1 MLLENK
7 KTCRTEN
14 EKKIIYNRI
23 NRIEG
28 QLKGIKNMIEKD
40 TYCKDVLTQLSA
52 VENSV
57 KSLSNHILENHLY
70 NCVTRDLENGDYEM
84 FGYCHLGDDE
94 FAEFGSILL
103 SELENIELPLGLSI
117 EQDLYVPKRTDL
129 MTAMIR
135 DGMRVPDFIKD
146 NYIASD
152 RCNFESIIILQPNLT
167 DEEKSKVVNDYKEYF
182 KKISAQEVEVDDRG
196 KRKLAYQI
204 KDNTEGYFI
213 SYYFDAKEH
222 DISDLEKQYRFDD
235 NVIKFMTIK
244 VSKVAEKVED
254 RNTMKLQRGEIYS
267 YEDGLKQRVQEKITN
282 EYNDFIV
289 ELKKERPEVIIERAY
304 EKVCKEE
311 MLYVFE
317 KNDLSVNEC
326 KSLLKCSNILDDC
339 SSEWLKSDG
348 DFNEMLE
355 YAVENSIEHITE
367 DFKREQKQ
375 KNKDSR

>member
-1 MLLENK
+1 MKLLTKELEEKFKQYPLGSQDGKMGNAELIAK
-7 KTCRTEN
+7 FFNPTGVGTWYITEGS
-14 EKKIIYNRI
+14 R
-23 NRIEG
+23 
-28 QLKGIKNMIEKD
+28 
-40 TYCKDVLTQLSA
+40 
-52 VENSV
+52 
-57 KSLSNHILENHLY
+57 
-70 NCVTRDLENGDYEM
+70 LENGDYEM

-182 KKISAQEVEVDDRG
+182 KKISDQEVEVDDRG

-222 DISDLEKQYRFDD
+222 DISDLEKQYRLDD

-254 RNTMKLQRGEIYS
+254 RNTIKLQRGEIYS

-282 EYNDFIV
+282 EYNDFIE

-339 SSEWLKSDG
+339 YSEWLKSDG
-348 DFNEMLE
+348 NFNEMLE

>member
-1 MLLENK
+1 MKL
-7 KTCRTEN
+7 
-14 EKKIIYNRI
+14 
-23 NRIEG
+23 
-28 QLKGIKNMIEKD
+28 
-40 TYCKDVLTQLSA
+40 LTQ
-52 VENSV
+52 E
-57 KSLSNHILENHLY
+57 LEEKFKQYPLGSQDGKMGNAELIAKFFNPTGAGTWY
-70 NCVTRDLENGDYEM
+70 ITEGSRLENGDYEM

-182 KKISAQEVEVDDRG
+182 KNISAQEVEVDDRG

-222 DISDLEKQYRFDD
+222 DISDLEKQYRLDD

-254 RNTMKLQRGEIYS
+254 RNTIKLQIGEIYS

-282 EYNDFIV
+282 EYNDFIE

-339 SSEWLKSDG
+339 YSEWLKSDG
-348 DFNEMLE
+348 NFNEMLE

>member
-1 MLLENK
+1 MKL
-7 KTCRTEN
+7 
-14 EKKIIYNRI
+14 
-23 NRIEG
+23 
-28 QLKGIKNMIEKD
+28 
-40 TYCKDVLTQLSA
+40 LTQ
-52 VENSV
+52 E
-57 KSLSNHILENHLY
+57 LEEKFKQYPLGSQDGKMGNAELIAKFFNPTGVGTWY
-70 NCVTRDLENGDYEM
+70 ITEGNRLENGDYEM

-222 DISDLEKQYRFDD
+222 DISDLDKQYRLDD

-254 RNTMKLQRGEIYS
+254 RNTIKLQRGEIYS

-282 EYNDFIV
+282 EYNDFIE

-339 SSEWLKSDG
+339 YSEWLKSDG
-348 DFNEMLE
+348 NFNEMLE

>member
-1 MLLENK
+1 MKL
-7 KTCRTEN
+7 
-14 EKKIIYNRI
+14 
-23 NRIEG
+23 
-28 QLKGIKNMIEKD
+28 
-40 TYCKDVLTQLSA
+40 LTQ
-52 VENSV
+52 E
-57 KSLSNHILENHLY
+57 LEEKFKQYPLGSQDGKMGNAELIAKFFNPTGAGTWY
-70 NCVTRDLENGDYEM
+70 ITEGSKLDNGDYEM

-94 FAEFGSILL
+94 FAEFCSILL

-135 DGMRVPDFIKD
+135 DGMRVPDFIKN

-152 RCNFESIIILQPNLT
+152 RYNFESIIIFQPNLT

-182 KKISAQEVEVDDRG
+182 KKISDQEVEVDDRG

-222 DISDLEKQYRFDD
+222 DISDLEKQYRLDD

-254 RNTMKLQRGEIYS
+254 RNTIKLQRGEIYS

-282 EYNDFIV
+282 EYNDFIE

-339 SSEWLKSDG
+339 YSEWLKSDG
-348 DFNEMLE
+348 NFNEMLE

>member
-1 MLLENK
+1 MKL
-7 KTCRTEN
+7 
-14 EKKIIYNRI
+14 
-23 NRIEG
+23 
-28 QLKGIKNMIEKD
+28 
-40 TYCKDVLTQLSA
+40 LTQ
-52 VENSV
+52 E
-57 KSLSNHILENHLY
+57 LEEKFKQYPLGSQDGKMGNAELIAKFFNPTGAGTWY
-70 NCVTRDLENGDYEM
+70 ITEGSKLENGDYEM

-94 FAEFGSILL
+94 FAEFGTILL
-103 SELENIELPLGLSI
+103 SELEDIELPLGLSI
-117 EQDLYVPKRTDL
+117 EQDLYIPKRTDL
-129 MTAMIR
+129 MTAMVR

-152 RCNFESIIILQPNLT
+152 RCNFESVIILQPGLT
-167 DEEKSKVVNDYKEYF
+167 DEEKNKIVNDYKEYF
-182 KKISAQEVEVDDRG
+182 KKISDQEVEVDDRG

-222 DISDLEKQYRFDD
+222 DISDLDKQYRLDD

-254 RNTMKLQRGEIYS
+254 RNTIKLQRGEIYS

-282 EYNDFIV
+282 EYNDFIE

-317 KNDLSVNEC
+317 KNGLSVNEC

-339 SSEWLKSDG
+339 YSEWLKSDG
-348 DFNEMLE
+348 NFNEMLE

-375 KNKDSR
+375 KNKE

>member
-1 MLLENK
+1 MKL
-7 KTCRTEN
+7 
-14 EKKIIYNRI
+14 
-23 NRIEG
+23 
-28 QLKGIKNMIEKD
+28 
-40 TYCKDVLTQLSA
+40 LTQ
-52 VENSV
+52 E
-57 KSLSNHILENHLY
+57 LEEKFKQYPLGSQDGKMGNAELIAKFFNPTGVGTWY
-70 NCVTRDLENGDYEM
+70 ITEGNRLENGDYEM

-282 EYNDFIV
+282 EYNDFIE

-339 SSEWLKSDG
+339 YSEWLKSDG
-348 DFNEMLE
+348 NFNEMLE

-367 DFKREQKQ
+367 DFKREQKN

>member
-1 MLLENK
+1 MKL
-7 KTCRTEN
+7 
-14 EKKIIYNRI
+14 
-23 NRIEG
+23 
-28 QLKGIKNMIEKD
+28 
-40 TYCKDVLTQLSA
+40 LTQ
-52 VENSV
+52 E
-57 KSLSNHILENHLY
+57 LEEKFKQYPLGSQDGKMGNAELIAKFFNPTGVGTWY
-70 NCVTRDLENGDYEM
+70 ITEGNRLENGDYEM

-167 DEEKSKVVNDYKEYF
+167 DEEKNKEENDYKEYF
-182 KKISAQEVEVDDRG
+182 KKISDQEVEVDDRG

-222 DISDLEKQYRFDD
+222 DISDLDKQYRLDD

-254 RNTMKLQRGEIYS
+254 RNTIKLQRGEIYS
-267 YEDGLKQRVQEKITN
+267 YEDGLKQRDQEKITN
-282 EYNDFIV
+282 EYNDFIE

-339 SSEWLKSDG
+339 YSEWLKSDG
-348 DFNEMLE
+348 NFNEMLE

>member
-1 MLLENK
+1 MKL
-7 KTCRTEN
+7 
-14 EKKIIYNRI
+14 
-23 NRIEG
+23 
-28 QLKGIKNMIEKD
+28 
-40 TYCKDVLTQLSA
+40 LTQ
-52 VENSV
+52 E
-57 KSLSNHILENHLY
+57 LEEKFKQYPLGSQDGKMGNAELIAKFFNPTGVGTWY
-70 NCVTRDLENGDYEM
+70 ITEGNRLENGDYEM

-222 DISDLEKQYRFDD
+222 DISDLEKQYRLDD

-254 RNTMKLQRGEIYS
+254 RNTIKLQRGEIYS

-282 EYNDFIV
+282 EYNDFIE

-339 SSEWLKSDG
+339 YSEWLKSDG
-348 DFNEMLE
+348 NFNEMLE

>member
-1 MLLENK
+1 MKL
-7 KTCRTEN
+7 
-14 EKKIIYNRI
+14 
-23 NRIEG
+23 
-28 QLKGIKNMIEKD
+28 
-40 TYCKDVLTQLSA
+40 LTQ
-52 VENSV
+52 E
-57 KSLSNHILENHLY
+57 LEEKFKQYPLGSQDGKMGNAELIAKFFNPTGVGTWY
-70 NCVTRDLENGDYEM
+70 ITEGNRLENGDYEM

-222 DISDLEKQYRFDD
+222 DISDVEKQYRLDD

-254 RNTMKLQRGEIYS
+254 RNTIKLQRGEIYS

-282 EYNDFIV
+282 EYNDFIE

-339 SSEWLKSDG
+339 YSEWLKSDG
-348 DFNEMLE
+348 NFNEMLE

>member
-1 MLLENK
+1 MKL
-7 KTCRTEN
+7 
-14 EKKIIYNRI
+14 
-23 NRIEG
+23 
-28 QLKGIKNMIEKD
+28 
-40 TYCKDVLTQLSA
+40 LTQ
-52 VENSV
+52 E
-57 KSLSNHILENHLY
+57 LEEKFKQYPLGSQDGKMGNAELIAKFFNPTGVGTWY
-70 NCVTRDLENGDYEM
+70 ITEGNRLENGDYEM

-135 DGMRVPDFIKD
+135 DGMRVPDFIKN

-152 RCNFESIIILQPNLT
+152 RYNFESIIILQPNLT

-182 KKISAQEVEVDDRG
+182 KKISDQEVEVDDRG

-222 DISDLEKQYRFDD
+222 DISDLEKQYRLDD

-254 RNTMKLQRGEIYS
+254 RNTIKLQRGEIYS

-282 EYNDFIV
+282 EYNDFIE

-339 SSEWLKSDG
+339 YSEWLKSDG
-348 DFNEMLE
+348 NFNEMLE

>member
-1 MLLENK
+1 MKL
-7 KTCRTEN
+7 
-14 EKKIIYNRI
+14 
-23 NRIEG
+23 
-28 QLKGIKNMIEKD
+28 
-40 TYCKDVLTQLSA
+40 LTQ
-52 VENSV
+52 E
-57 KSLSNHILENHLY
+57 LEEKFKQYPLGSQDGKMGNAELIAKFFNPTGAGTWY
-70 NCVTRDLENGDYEM
+70 ITEGSKLDNGDYEM

-94 FAEFGSILL
+94 LAEFGSILL

-135 DGMRVPDFIKD
+135 DGMRVPDFIKN

-182 KKISAQEVEVDDRG
+182 KKISDQEVEVDDRG

-222 DISDLEKQYRFDD
+222 DVSDLEKQYRFDD

-282 EYNDFIV
+282 EYNDFIE

-339 SSEWLKSDG
+339 YSEWLKSDG
-348 DFNEMLE
+348 NFNEMLE
-355 YAVENSIEHITE
+355 YAVENSIKHITE
-367 DFKREQKQ
+367 DFKREQKN

>member
-1 MLLENK
+1 MKL
-7 KTCRTEN
+7 
-14 EKKIIYNRI
+14 
-23 NRIEG
+23 
-28 QLKGIKNMIEKD
+28 
-40 TYCKDVLTQLSA
+40 LTQ
-52 VENSV
+52 E
-57 KSLSNHILENHLY
+57 LEEKFKQYPLGSQDGKMGNAELIAKFFNPTGVGTWY
-70 NCVTRDLENGDYEM
+70 ITEGNRLENGDYEM

-103 SELENIELPLGLSI
+103 SELENIELPLGLAI

-222 DISDLEKQYRFDD
+222 DISDLDKQYRLDD

-282 EYNDFIV
+282 EYNDFIE

-326 KSLLKCSNILDDC
+326 KSLLKYSNILDDC
-339 SSEWLKSDG
+339 YSEWLKSDG
-348 DFNEMLE
+348 NFNEMLE

>member
-1 MLLENK
+1 MKL
-7 KTCRTEN
+7 
-14 EKKIIYNRI
+14 
-23 NRIEG
+23 
-28 QLKGIKNMIEKD
+28 
-40 TYCKDVLTQLSA
+40 LTQ
-52 VENSV
+52 E
-57 KSLSNHILENHLY
+57 LEEKFKQYPLGSQDGKMGNAELIAKFFNPTGVGTWY
-70 NCVTRDLENGDYEM
+70 ITEGNRLENGDYEM

-94 FAEFGSILL
+94 FAEFGTILL
-103 SELENIELPLGLSI
+103 SELEDIELPLGLSI
-117 EQDLYVPKRTDL
+117 EQDLYIPKRTDL

-182 KKISAQEVEVDDRG
+182 KKISDREVEVDDRG

-213 SYYFDAKEH
+213 SYYFDAIVTSLVPYYYKAKKE
-222 DISDLEKQYRFDD
+222 EAK
-235 NVIKFMTIK
+235 
-244 VSKVAEKVED
+244 KVAEKVED

-282 EYNDFIV
+282 EYNDFIE

-339 SSEWLKSDG
+339 YSEWLKSDG
-348 DFNEMLE
+348 NFNEMLE

>member
-1 MLLENK
+1 MKL
-7 KTCRTEN
+7 
-14 EKKIIYNRI
+14 
-23 NRIEG
+23 
-28 QLKGIKNMIEKD
+28 
-40 TYCKDVLTQLSA
+40 LTQ
-52 VENSV
+52 E
-57 KSLSNHILENHLY
+57 LEEKFKQYPLGSQDGKMGNAELIAKFFNPTGAGTWY
-70 NCVTRDLENGDYEM
+70 ITEGSKLDNGDYEM

-94 FAEFGSILL
+94 FAEFCSILL

-135 DGMRVPDFIKD
+135 DGMRVPDFIKN

-182 KKISAQEVEVDDRG
+182 KKISDQEVEVDYRG

-282 EYNDFIV
+282 
-289 ELKKERPEVIIERAY
+289 
-304 EKVCKEE
+304 
-311 MLYVFE
+311 
-317 KNDLSVNEC
+317 
-326 KSLLKCSNILDDC
+326 
-339 SSEWLKSDG
+339 
-348 DFNEMLE
+348 
-355 YAVENSIEHITE
+355 
-367 DFKREQKQ
+367 
-375 KNKDSR
+375 

>member
-1 MLLENK
+1 MKL
-7 KTCRTEN
+7 
-14 EKKIIYNRI
+14 
-23 NRIEG
+23 
-28 QLKGIKNMIEKD
+28 
-40 TYCKDVLTQLSA
+40 LTQ
-52 VENSV
+52 E
-57 KSLSNHILENHLY
+57 LEEKFKQYPLGSQDGKMGNAELIAKFFNPTGAGTWY
-70 NCVTRDLENGDYEM
+70 ITEGSKLDNGDYEM

-135 DGMRVPDFIKD
+135 DGMRVPDFIKN

-222 DISDLEKQYRFDD
+222 DISDLDKQYRLDD

-254 RNTMKLQRGEIYS
+254 RNTIKLQRGEIYS
-267 YEDGLKQRVQEKITN
+267 YEDRLKQRVQEKITN
-282 EYNDFIV
+282 EYNDFIE

-326 KSLLKCSNILDDC
+326 KSLLKYSNILDDC
-339 SSEWLKSDG
+339 YSEWLKSDG
-348 DFNEMLE
+348 NFNEMLE